1 MATITGRIIP
11 PTQSYQPHL
20 SAPRLLLSTPSQKRH
35 TYSAAHHIAYDS
47 RRLALGARTSAS
59 LFALGARTSA
69 SLFAVP
75 LVWQI
80 PIEQGDLVIG

>member
-1 MATITGRIIP
+1 MMATITGRIIP

-59 LFALGARTSA
+59 LFA
-69 SLFAVP
+69 VP